1 MGKATLLYRMCMP
14 PRVVGTY
21 QDLLKVLRT
30 PMDAFNVGE
39 VHINV
44 HVTTGLELSPGVT
57 GEVLLVGGLPKF
69 RRWVYRAYPHG
80 GPNPM
85 SMTWRVVRDR

>member
-1 MGKATLLYRMCMP
+1 MFARDVEAMRMP

-21 QDLLKVLRT
+21 EDLLKILSL
-30 PMDAFNVGE
+30 PMQACNVGE

-44 HVTTGLELSPGVT
+44 HVTTGRELSPGVT

-69 RRWVYRAYPHG
+69 RRWVYRASPHR

-85 SMTWRVVRDR
+85 SMAWRLVSSR